1 MIHNYVHFG
10 IHLVVPLIVA
20 LIGYKKQWFKSFLIL
35 LSAFIIDLDHLLA
48 TPIFDANRCSI
59 DFHPLHSYGAIG
71 IYICL
76 LVPSKTRLFGLGLCI
91 HILADSY
98 ACLVV

>member
-1 MIHNYVHFG
+1 MLQGLVHYG
-10 IHLVVPLIVA
+10 IHFIAPLGIVF
-20 LIGYKKQWFKSFLIL
+20 LFYRKEWFKTYAIFLSTFL
-35 LSAFIIDLDHLLA
+35 IDLDHLLA
-48 TPIFDANRCSI
+48 TPLFDPNRCSI